1 MTELKT
7 TASEELTLSSKGY
20 KLIKFVGEGAYA
32 KVFLSE
38 YEKEDQKLTLAC
50 KIIETSKA
58 PKDFVVKFLPREI
71 DVLVRLNHPHLIHV
85 HSIFQRKTKYYIFMR
100 YSENGDL
107 LGYILKNGC
116 VSENQ
121 SRVWMRQLAL
131 GLQYLHELEITHRDI
146 KCENVL
152 LTANYNVKLSDFGFS
167 RFCVDEDDQ
176 TILSETY
183 CGSMSYAAPEILR
196 GKPYLPKPTDLWS
209 LGIVLFVM
217 LNKSMPFDDTRMRKL
232 YEQQM
237 GKKYRFR
244 SRVANVISVECKTVI
259 KHLLEPDPGLRHTAN
274 QVLGSDWI
282 AMDSRL
288 TSECPFI
295 FLPYIL
301 ILLTVMY
308 IFPIALNA
316 VEATALKRAKEER
329 RRLSDSH
336 KNISKRQGDILEGGA
351 KGSVYRVRIEEELK
365 LTTSE
370 QLTLQARGY
379 SVIKK
384 INEGSYAKV
393 YLAEYRNP
401 NKTDRTAILACKVID
416 TSTAPKDF
424 VKKFLPRE
432 IEMLIKLNHPHLVH
446 THSIFQRRYK
456 YFIFMRYMEHGD
468 LLEYILQKG
477 AVHEDQ
483 ARIWTRQ
490 LALAIQYMHE
500 LEIAHRDI
508 KCENVLLTA
517 NQNAKLS
524 DFGFA
529 RLCVDKKLN
538 DISSETF
545 CGSLS
550 YTAPEILQGAP
561 YFPKPT
567 DVWSLGIVLYVMLN
581 RAMPFEDK
589 HIKQLYQAQVNK
601 NWKFRSRYID
611 TISENCK
618 RLVVRM
624 LEPNHLNRIKVDQL
638 INSEW
643 IAMDSR
649 LLEWTPQETIAYK
662 KALEEK
668 SHLLKSLE
676 SPERNTK
683 ERDPNCVPQHTSM
696 VKNSM
701 DLTGSTS
708 SW

>member
-1 MTELKT
+1 MSMFSDSCMHAVVYLTEYV
-7 TASEELTLSSKGY
+7 SK
-20 KLIKFVGEGAYA
+20 EGTH
-32 KVFLSE
+32 KI
-38 YEKEDQKLTLAC
+38 TLAC

-71 DVLVRLNHPHLIHV
+71 DVLIRLNHPHVIHV

-100 YSENGDL
+100 YTENGDL

-121 SRVWMRQLAL
+121 SRVWFRQLAL

-152 LTANYNVKLSDFGFS
+152 LTANFNVKLSDFGFS
-167 RFCVDEDDQ
+167 RSCIDDDDQ
-176 TILSETY
+176 PILSETY

-209 LGIVLFVM
+209 LGVVLFVM

-244 SRVANVISVECKTVI
+244 SRVASLISLECKSVV
-259 KHLLEPDPGLRHTAN
+259 KHLLEPDPGLRHSAV

-288 TSECPFI
+288 T
-295 FLPYIL
+295 
-301 ILLTVMY
+301 T
-308 IFPIALNA
+308 LNA
-316 VEATALKRAKEER
+316 VEAAALQRAKEER
-329 RRLSDSH
+329 RKLSDSH
-336 KNISKRQGDILEGGA
+336 RYPPKRQGDILSRDTRE
-351 KGSVYRVRIEEELK
+351 SYRVHIEEDLK
-365 LTTSE
+365 LSGSE
-370 QLTLQARGY
+370 QLTLATRGY
-379 SVIKK
+379 KMIKK

-401 NKTDRTAILACKVID
+401 NKNDRLSVLACKVID
-416 TSTAPKDF
+416 TNTAPKDF

-468 LLEYILQKG
+468 LLEYVLQKG
-477 AVHEDQ
+477 AVQEDQ

-529 RLCVDKKLN
+529 RMCVDKKFK
-538 DISSETF
+538 DIPSETF

-550 YTAPEILQGAP
+550 YTAPEILQGSP
-561 YFPKPT
+561 YYPKPT

-581 RAMPFEDK
+581 RAMPFEEK
-589 HIKQLYQAQVNK
+589 HIKQLYQAQINR
-601 NWKFRSRYID
+601 NWRFRSRYNE
-611 TISENCK
+611 TLSEHCK
-618 RLVVRM
+618 RLVHLM
-624 LEPNHLNRIKVDQL
+624 LDPNCKNRIKVDSI
-638 INSEW
+638 INGEW
-643 IAMDSR
+643 IAMDAR
-649 LLEWTPQETIAYK
+649 LLEWNAQETLAFK
-662 KALEEK
+662 KAREERVISMQK
-668 SHLLKSLE
+668 VEVTDPVGKPEKE
-676 SPERNTK
+676 SCLP
-683 ERDPNCVPQHTSM
+683 DQSI
-696 VKNSM
+696 VKATY
-701 DLTGSTS
+701 DIDGSTS

>member
-1 MTELKT
+1 M
-7 TASEELTLSSKGY
+7 
-20 KLIKFVGEGAYA
+20 EGKA
-32 KVFLSE
+32 K
-38 YEKEDQKLTLAC
+38 YT
-50 KIIETSKA
+50 
-58 PKDFVVKFLPREI
+58 
-71 DVLVRLNHPHLIHV
+71 
-85 HSIFQRKTKYYIFMR
+85 
-100 YSENGDL
+100 
-107 LGYILKNGC
+107 
-116 VSENQ
+116 
-121 SRVWMRQLAL
+121 
-131 GLQYLHELEITHRDI
+131 
-146 KCENVL
+146 
-152 LTANYNVKLSDFGFS
+152 
-167 RFCVDEDDQ
+167 
-176 TILSETY
+176 
-183 CGSMSYAAPEILR
+183 
-196 GKPYLPKPTDLWS
+196 
-209 LGIVLFVM
+209 
-217 LNKSMPFDDTRMRKL
+217 
-232 YEQQM
+232 
-237 GKKYRFR
+237 
-244 SRVANVISVECKTVI
+244 
-259 KHLLEPDPGLRHTAN
+259 
-274 QVLGSDWI
+274 
-282 AMDSRL
+282 
-288 TSECPFI
+288 
-295 FLPYIL
+295 
-301 ILLTVMY
+301 
-308 IFPIALNA
+308 
-316 VEATALKRAKEER
+316 
-329 RRLSDSH
+329 
-336 KNISKRQGDILEGGA
+336 
-351 KGSVYRVRIEEELK
+351 EEELK